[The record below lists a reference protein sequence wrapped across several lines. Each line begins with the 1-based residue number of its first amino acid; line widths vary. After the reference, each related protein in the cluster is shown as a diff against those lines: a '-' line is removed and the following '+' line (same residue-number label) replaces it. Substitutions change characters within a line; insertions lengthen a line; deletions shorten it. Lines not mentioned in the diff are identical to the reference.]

1 MKSFAELANPWVQ
14 DLVVYEPGRPIEE
27 VARELGFTNPGDII
41 KLASNENA
49 LGPSPLAVQAMRG
62 AAETMHLYPDG
73 GTFTLRQA
81 LAAHLDVDPAQ
92 ILPGTG
98 SNELIEL
105 LGHAFLG
112 EGTNIVMS
120 RQAFVVYRLVANAAR
135 AATIAVPMT
144 DFRHDLMAM
153 LDAITPETKIVFIAN
168 PNNPTGTMVSQ
179 AEIDRFMDAVPNDV
193 IVCFDE
199 AYVELLD
206 PGQQPDVLQY
216 VRAGRN
222 VVVLRTFS
230 KAYGLAGLRMGY
242 AVAPEPCSAL
252 LNSVRQPFNVNAM
265 AQVAARAA
273 LADEDHIERTRRL
286 VSDGIAQ
293 FEAGF
298 KALGLAWVPTVV
310 NFVLVEVG
318 AGRETFVAL
327 QKEGVITRPMD
338 GYGLPGHIRITIGT
352 REENEKCLLAL
363 ARVMED
369 SK

>member
-242 AVAPEPCSAL
+242 AVAPEPC
-252 LNSVRQPFNVNAM
+252 
-265 AQVAARAA
+265 
-273 LADEDHIERTRRL
+273 
-286 VSDGIAQ
+286 
-293 FEAGF
+293 
-298 KALGLAWVPTVV
+298 
-310 NFVLVEVG
+310 
-318 AGRETFVAL
+318 
-327 QKEGVITRPMD
+327 
-338 GYGLPGHIRITIGT
+338 
-352 REENEKCLLAL
+352 
-363 ARVMED
+363 
-369 SK
+369 